1 VLDFV
6 IKHIALILCLL
17 WSLAIVIGLIRWAT
31 VTWSSQGRLVFSAIS
46 ALSTLFV
53 VGLVGWLKKRPA
65 TISVIILAIF
75 MFAVA
80 LLAPI
85 LWIQPAYEPRFDET
99 AMVSN
104 EVKIDFGGKLRL
116 LGYELQT
123 KELMPGEELDLVL
136 VWEVLE
142 QMDRDWS
149 VFVHLTDPIL
159 QAPIAQRDM
168 YLGQGLVATTLLEEG
183 DQLENRYKVA
193 VPSSA
198 IAPTELSLA
207 VGLYDYSNGE
217 RLELE
222 DGRDAFEIG
231 TIQLNSMI
239 GDVPNSISI
248 NYENELELLGFDIS
262 SRRVA
267 PAETAELILFWR
279 PLTDVDVDYTFF
291 AQIVGQDTTRW
302 ASHDLGQ
309 PTSDWAQDEIQEV
322 KLFLP
327 LDPETPAGV
336 YPLIIGVYMRSQ
348 SGEFDRL
355 QTVTGE
361 GRLTDDFFTL
371 VEVRVDDS
379 G

>member
-1 VLDFV
+1 
-6 IKHIALILCLL
+6 
-17 WSLAIVIGLIRWAT
+17 
-31 VTWSSQGRLVFSAIS
+31 
-46 ALSTLFV
+46 
-53 VGLVGWLKKRPA
+53 
-65 TISVIILAIF
+65 
-75 MFAVA
+75 
-80 LLAPI
+80 
-85 LWIQPAYEPRFDET
+85 
-99 AMVSN
+99 
-104 EVKIDFGGKLRL
+104 
-116 LGYELQT
+116 
-123 KELMPGEELDLVL
+123 
-136 VWEVLE
+136 
-142 QMDRDWS
+142 
-149 VFVHLTDPIL
+149 
-159 QAPIAQRDM
+159 
-168 YLGQGLVATTLLEEG
+168 
-183 DQLENRYKVA
+183 
-193 VPSSA
+193 
-198 IAPTELSLA
+198 
-207 VGLYDYSNGE
+207 
-217 RLELE
+217 
-222 DGRDAFEIG
+222 
-231 TIQLNSMI
+231 MI